1 MNQKF
6 FFFFLGGGVG
16 VVGGGWLEII
26 MRHGERA
33 YGMPRLVVL

>member
-6 FFFFLGGGVG
+6 FFFFLWGVG
-16 VVGGGWLEII
+16 VGGGWLEII